1 MFNLIKKLLKCTQ
14 CCNINIRKI
23 ELRQIA
29 LLREINN
36 CMIINGQF
44 HQEYESIF
52 TIHTVIMEILE
63 RVTYIHNFDIGMLEN
78 CLQTMRT
85 GIQLTQNIMI
95 KISNKKSK
103 IYYWHILEWETLFQE
118 E

>member
-1 MFNLIKKLLKCTQ
+1 
-14 CCNINIRKI
+14 
-23 ELRQIA
+23 
-29 LLREINN
+29 
-36 CMIINGQF
+36 MIINGQF

-85 GIQLTQNIMI
+85 GIQLT
-95 KISNKKSK
+95 
-103 IYYWHILEWETLFQE
+103 
-118 E
+118 